1 MDWVHLLGDLSGR
14 TKVKSGLIEISPGVD
29 QIESVKRSKK
39 RRGEKEEGAELDFAK
54 TFLLLFEDAALLQRR
69 AEKMSEA
76 LHGFCLGSWLECTAV
91 RTKLAA
97 ECKIVQPIAVQ

>member
-1 MDWVHLLGDLSGR
+1 MDWVHLLGHLSGR

-39 RRGEKEEGAELDFAK
+39 RRGEKEEGSELDFAK

-76 LHGFCLGSWLECTAV
+76 LHGSWLECTAV

>member
-1 MDWVHLLGDLSGR
+1 M
-14 TKVKSGLIEISPGVD
+14 INC
-29 QIESVKRSKK
+29 KREKGIKK
-39 RRGEKEEGAELDFAK
+39 RRRRWEKAELDFAK
-54 TFLLLFEDAALLQRR
+54 AFLLLFEDAALLQRR

-76 LHGFCLGSWLECTAV
+76 LHGFCLSSWLECTAV